1 MDRVLWPVEIRTE
14 GSVAIWSG
22 RLLHWLL
29 TGLAFVVI
37 ALSIVVSGVF
47 LLGEDL
53 DSSMWSGSVGW
64 LSAIG
69 SLAGVALFCVGR
81 SLRFMLARE

>member
-1 MDRVLWPVEIRTE
+1 MERIVWPVEIRTE
-14 GSVAIWSG
+14 GSFAIWSG
-22 RLLHWLL
+22 RLLHWVL
-29 TGLAFVVI
+29 TGLAIVVI
-37 ALSIVVSGVF
+37 ALSIIVSGAF

-53 DSSMWSGSVGW
+53 DSSTWSGSVGW

-81 SLRFMLARE
+81 SLRFILARE